1 MFASMLGG
9 IAPLVNFGAEWS
21 RNCFGVGILGV
32 YKGSIVDVK
41 FGIDHRAFTQE
52 RKNVDAVWNSA
63 KVINGHILV
72 VGKSGTGKTYT
83 LRKILRQMLPQA
95 TGKMRVHIFD
105 VHGDIDIPGASS
117 VKFSESTPY
126 GFNPLWINP
135 DPDFGGVRKRIQS
148 LIATL
153 NRTSRQL
160 GTKQESCLR
169 NILMD
174 LYSANGFK
182 DGQPSTWLLNDGIQR
197 RYPKKNP
204 TMEDAYKF
212 ANFKLRAMYIGAN
225 TAAVSKLEEVN
236 KKSASLYSKQR
247 QALRQ
252 GGVANADESLLN
264 DITRLKGETIERYT
278 EYIEAIATGMEFDD
292 LMKYDSR
299 DVLKSVVERL
309 ENLNAVGIFKSQRP
323 PFDEESSIWRY
334 DIKALSMD
342 EKKLFV
348 AFRLEELF
356 YQALERGV
364 QTGIRE
370 VIVLD
375 EAHNFFTDDEDNIT
389 NTIAK
394 EARKF
399 GISMICASQSPTH
412 FSDDFLTNVGSK
424 VILGL
429 DQSFWDSSIRKL
441 RIDGT
446 ILESITPQKTLALQL
461 NNKGETKSEF
471 RLVLLP
477 PD

>member
-1 MFASMLGG
+1 MQ
-9 IAPLVNFGAEWS
+9 
-21 RNCFGVGILGV
+21 
-32 YKGSIVDVK
+32 VK
-41 FGIDHRAFTQE
+41 FGIDHRTFTQE
-52 RKNVDAVWNSA
+52 RKNMDAVWDSA
-63 KVINGHILV
+63 RVINGHILV

-83 LRKILRQMLPQA
+83 LRKILKQMLPQA
-95 TGKMRVHIFD
+95 KSNLRVHIFD
-105 VHGDIDIPGASS
+105 VHGDIDIQGSSS

-126 GFNPLWINP
+126 GFNPLWVNP

-174 LYSANGFK
+174 LYAANGFL
-182 DGQPSTWLLNDGIQR
+182 DGQPKTWVLHDGIQR

-204 TMEDAYKF
+204 TMEDAYRF

-236 KKSASLYSKQR
+236 KKSAALYSKQR

-252 GGVANADESLLN
+252 GNTASGDDALKADIEKLKTECVA
-264 DITRLKGETIERYT
+264 RYQD
-278 EYIEAIATGMEFDD
+278 YIDSIASGMEFDD

-323 PFDEESSIWRY
+323 PFDEGSAIWRY

-348 AFRLEELF
+348 AFRLEEIF
-356 YQALERGV
+356 YNALERGS
-364 QTGIRE
+364 TSDIRD

-389 NTIAK
+389 NTLAK

-399 GISMICASQSPTH
+399 GISMICASQAPTH

-429 DQSFWDSSIRKL
+429 DQFYWDQSIRKL
-441 RIDGT
+441 RIDGDL
-446 ILESITPQKTLALQL
+446 LEAITPQKTLALQL
-461 NNKGETKSEF
+461 NNKGETRSEF
-471 RLVLLP
+471 RLVLLT
-477 PD
+477 PDG

>member
-1 MFASMLGG
+1 VE
-9 IAPLVNFGAEWS
+9 VN
-21 RNCFGVGILGV
+21 
-32 YKGSIVDVK
+32 
-41 FGIDHRAFTQE
+41 FGIDHRAFTHE
-52 RKNVDAVWNSA
+52 KKNTPARWDST
-63 KVINGHILV
+63 KVINGHILI

-83 LRKILRQMLPQA
+83 LRKILKQLLPQNE
-95 TGKMRVHIFD
+95 GKLRVHIFD

-174 LYSANGFK
+174 LYAANGFI
-182 DGQPSTWLLNDGIQR
+182 DGQPRTWVLNDGVQR
-197 RYPKKNP
+197 KYPKKNP
-204 TMEDAYKF
+204 TIEDAYRF
-212 ANFKLRAMYIGAN
+212 ANFKLRSMYIGAN

-236 KKSASLYSKQR
+236 KKTTALYSKQR

-252 GGVANADESLLN
+252 GGVANADENLLN
-264 DITRLKGETIERYT
+264 DIQKLKTESIERYS

-299 DVLKSVVERL
+299 DVLKSLVERL
-309 ENLNAVGIFKSQRP
+309 ENLNAIGIFKSQKP
-323 PFDEESSIWRY
+323 PFDNNSPIWRY

-364 QTGIRE
+364 QNTICDI
-370 VIVLD
+370 IVLD
-375 EAHNFFTDDEDNIT
+375 EAHNFFTDDEDNVT
-389 NTIAK
+389 NTISK

-412 FSDDFLTNVGSK
+412 FSDDFLTNVGTK

-429 DQSFWDSSIRKL
+429 DQSFWDKSVRQLKIDASI
-441 RIDGT
+441 I
-446 ILESITPQKTLALQL
+446 ESITPQKTLALQL
-461 NNKGETKSEF
+461 NNKGETRSDF
-471 RLVLLP
+471 RLVLLT